1 MRTLT
6 TIAAMKAAVR
16 AEKGLG
22 KSIGF
27 VPTMGSLHEGH
38 LGLVRASKAKADVTV
53 VSIFVNPRQFGPQ
66 EDLTRYPRD
75 LEGDAALLEK
85 EGTDILFVP
94 EAAEMYPPAFR
105 TAVEVEGL
113 QDRLCGKSRPGHFR
127 GVCTVVL
134 KLFQIVRPDIAFF
147 GQKDAQQAVILKR
160 MAADLDLD
168 VVLDVRPIV
177 READGLALS
186 SRNTYLSPAERKV
199 ALVLS
204 RSLAEAGE
212 AIRRGER
219 RSDRLIELLTA
230 LIKREPAARVDYV
243 EIVDADTLD
252 PAPDA
257 GAGRLIALAVYFGP
271 TRLIDNMIV
280 PREG

>member
-1 MRTLT
+1 
-6 TIAAMKAAVR
+6 
-16 AEKGLG
+16 
-22 KSIGF
+22 
-27 VPTMGSLHEGH
+27 
-38 LGLVRASKAKADVTV
+38 
-53 VSIFVNPRQFGPQ
+53 
-66 EDLTRYPRD
+66 
-75 LEGDAALLEK
+75 
-85 EGTDILFVP
+85 
-94 EAAEMYPPAFR
+94 
-105 TAVEVEGL
+105 
-113 QDRLCGKSRPGHFR
+113 
-127 GVCTVVL
+127 
-134 KLFQIVRPDIAFF
+134 LFQIVRPDIAFF
-147 GQKDAQQAVILKR
+147 GQKDAQQALILKR

-177 READGLALS
+177 RDADGLAMS
-186 SRNTYLSPAERKV
+186 SRNTYLSPAERKA